1 MEGQVRRGRMRR
13 HLGEY
18 AVKPL
23 QESKQKHTKIHIQTT
38 DSSKLTPTDVCRQTS
53 GSRSPT
59 GLQFSPDIISEE
71 MKAEMIKI
79 REIDCQA
86 AFNIKTY
93 SLGMFWNEMLLPI
106 LTDNSM
112 LISVWLVV
120 ATSENKNKSATSL
133 AVISHHVCCAE
144 GPQKLQNPLR
154 IQFLF
159 CLELEGSRS
168 KEEHLEGHL

>member
-1 MEGQVRRGRMRR
+1 MRDGRTGKEGRRRRR

-53 GSRSPT
+53 GSRTPT
-59 GLQFSPDIISEE
+59 GLQFSPDTISEV

-79 REIDCQA
+79 HEIDCQA

-93 SLGMFWNEMLLPI
+93 SQGMFWNEMLLPI
-106 LTDNSM
+106 LTDDNV
-112 LISVWLVV
+112 LISVWLVVV

-144 GPQKLQNPLR
+144 GPQKLQDPLILIR
-154 IQFLF
+154 TF
-159 CLELEGSRS
+159 SAWS
-168 KEEHLEGHL
+168 